1 MRKHLI
7 ILVSTC
13 MTLILVACG
22 TNMDDTD
29 PDNNRGNNE
38 NHGEELEDNGEPVSN
53 NESEDIANDWITE
66 TGIYN
71 GQADPHTIEIETAEG
86 PIAFQLT
93 IEARDDIE
101 ALIEGREV
109 TYHYT
114 EDGLTRTIQSIE
126 MKE

>member
-1 MRKHLI
+1 
-7 ILVSTC
+7 
-13 MTLILVACG
+13 
-22 TNMDDTD
+22 MDDTD

-38 NHGEELEDNGEPVSN
+38 NHGEEELEDNDEPVSN
-53 NESEDIANDWITE
+53 NDSEDIANDWITE

-101 ALIEGREV
+101 ALIEGKEV